1 MVVAMPVS
9 DDEEVVAAVAGVVA
23 GADGWGTA
31 MVAGAGGFP
40 VSSVS
45 SVPGYTTKM
54 PFLSM

>member
-1 MVVAMPVS
+1 MPVS

-40 VSSVS
+40 VSSV
-45 SVPGYTTKM
+45 PGYSAKM